1 MNRRTS
7 VHMLA
12 AVMAAV
18 LGLGGCMAVDGKKE
32 DNGKPVVV
40 VLWHSYNAV
49 AKGAFDD
56 LVMEFNETVGME
68 QGIIVEPVGYGSSN
82 ELDDVLYASAS
93 RVIRSD
99 PLPDI
104 FSSYPDSAYRLDGIV
119 PLVHLDDYFSEEE
132 LAAYRPEF
140 LKEGVWEGDGIHRM
154 IPVAKSTEILYLN
167 ETDWET
173 FAGDTGA
180 DKEMLKTWEGLAQAA
195 GMYFEWSGGS
205 PFLGMNAFNDFAALS
220 AAQLG
225 EGIRWTQDGPEF
237 NYSKDTARRVWDAY
251 YVPHIK
257 GWYESRTYNQDGI
270 KSGRLMAYIGS
281 SAGAG
286 FFPQVVIE
294 DEKQSHPISC
304 KSYAYPVFQDG
315 TPYMGQRG
323 ANMAVFAS
331 DESHQQAAV
340 RFLKWFTE
348 PEQNIRFAV
357 ATGYLPV
364 QEKALESVSD
374 LVSHVESRD
383 NVQAVEQ
390 SIGTSL
396 TALKNHNVY
405 VRETFGGSYDMDQIF
420 STSLENCVNVDL
432 ETLKQRMEKGESRE
446 SVERELLDEEHFN
459 HWYETLLKE
468 MAGKTDGQKIQK

>member
-1 MNRRTS
+1 MNRRLY
-7 VHMLA
+7 VFMLA
-12 AVMAAV
+12 AVMAAA
-18 LGLGGCMAVDGKKE
+18 LGLGGCMAGDGKKE
-32 DNGKPVVV
+32 ENEKPVVV

-93 RVIRSD
+93 HVIGSD

-119 PLVHLDDYFSEEE
+119 PLVHLDDYFTEEE
-132 LAAYRPEF
+132 LDAYRSEF

-173 FAGDTGA
+173 FAGETGA

-195 GMYFEWSGGS
+195 GMYYEWSGGS

-237 NYSKDTARRVWDAY
+237 NYSRDTARRVWDAY

-281 SAGAG
+281 SAGA
-286 FFPQVVIE
+286 
-294 DEKQSHPISC
+294 
-304 KSYAYPVFQDG
+304 
-315 TPYMGQRG
+315 
-323 ANMAVFAS
+323 S

-340 RFLKWFTE
+340 RFLKWFTQ

-390 SIGTSL
+390 SIRTSL
-396 TALKNHNVY
+396 NALKNHNVY
-405 VRETFGGSYDMDQIF
+405 VRETFLGSYDMDQIF

-446 SVERELLDEEHFN
+446 TVERELLDEEHFDR
-459 HWYETLLKE
+459 WYETLLKE

>member
-1 MNRRTS
+1 MNRRLY
-7 VHMLA
+7 VFMLA
-12 AVMAAV
+12 AVMAAA
-18 LGLGGCMAVDGKKE
+18 LGLGGCMAGDGKKE
-32 DNGKPVVV
+32 ENEKPVVV

-93 RVIRSD
+93 HVIGSD

-119 PLVHLDDYFSEEE
+119 PLVHLDDYFTEEE
-132 LAAYRPEF
+132 LDAYRSEF

-173 FAGDTGA
+173 FAGETGA

-195 GMYFEWSGGS
+195 GMYYEWSGGS

-237 NYSKDTARRVWDAY
+237 NYSRDTARRVWDAY

-286 FFPQVVIE
+286 FFPQLVIE

-304 KSYAYPVFQDG
+304 QSYG
-315 TPYMGQRG
+315 C
-323 ANMAVFAS
+323 
-331 DESHQQAAV
+331 
-340 RFLKWFTE
+340 L
-348 PEQNIRFAV
+348 
-357 ATGYLPV
+357 LPGV
-364 QEKALESVSD
+364 
-374 LVSHVESRD
+374 H
-383 NVQAVEQ
+383 
-390 SIGTSL
+390 
-396 TALKNHNVY
+396 
-405 VRETFGGSYDMDQIF
+405 
-420 STSLENCVNVDL
+420 
-432 ETLKQRMEKGESRE
+432 
-446 SVERELLDEEHFN
+446 
-459 HWYETLLKE
+459 
-468 MAGKTDGQKIQK
+468 

>member
-1 MNRRTS
+1 MNRRLCVYIS
-7 VHMLA
+7 A
-12 AVMAAV
+12 AVMAAL
-18 LGLGGCMAVDGKKE
+18 LGISGCRAGERKKE
-32 DNGKPVVV
+32 DTGKPTVV

-49 AKGAFDD
+49 AKSAFDD

-93 RVIRSD
+93 HVIGSE

-104 FSSYPDSAYRLDGIV
+104 FASYPDSAYRLDGIA
-119 PLVHLDDYFSEEE
+119 PLVRLDGYFSEDE
-132 LAAYRPEF
+132 LDAYRPEF
-140 LKEGVWEGDGIHRM
+140 LAEGVWGGDGMHRM
-154 IPVAKSTEILYLN
+154 VPVAKSTEILYLN
-167 ETDWET
+167 ETDWEA

-180 DKEMLKTWEGLAQAA
+180 GKEMLKTWEGLAQAA
-195 GMYFEWSGGS
+195 GMYYEWSGGS

-225 EGIRWTQDGPEF
+225 EGICRTQDGPEF
-237 NYSKDTARRVWDAY
+237 NYSRETARRVWDAY

-304 KSYAYPVFQDG
+304 GSYAYPVFQGG
-315 TPYMGQRG
+315 TPYMGQSG

-331 DESHQQAAV
+331 DESHQQASV
-340 RFLKWFTE
+340 RFLKWFTQ

-364 QEKALESVSD
+364 QKKALESVSD
-374 LVSHVESRD
+374 LVAQVESQD
-383 NVQAVEQ
+383 NAQAVEQ
-390 SIGTSL
+390 SIRASL
-396 TALKNHNVY
+396 KALENHNVY
-405 VRETFGGSYDMDQIF
+405 VRETFLGSYDMDQIF
-420 STSLENCVNVDL
+420 SVSLENRINTDL
-432 ETLKQRMEKGESRE
+432 ETLRRRMEKGESRE
-446 SVERELLDEEHFN
+446 SVERELLDDGHFDS
-459 HWYETLLKE
+459 WYETLLKE

>member
-1 MNRRTS
+1 MNRRSS

-93 RVIRSD
+93 RVIGSD

-195 GMYFEWSGGS
+195 GMYYEWSGGS

-304 KSYAYPVFQDG
+304 KSYAYPVFRMVRLIWDREGPTWRCLPQMRATSRLRSGSLNGLRSRSRIYVLQWPQDICLCRRRLWNPYQIWCPMWKAG
-315 TPYMGQRG
+315 TMSRQWSR
-323 ANMAVFAS
+323 AS
-331 DESHQQAAV
+331 GPHLQ
-340 RFLKWFTE
+340 
-348 PEQNIRFAV
+348 P
-357 ATGYLPV
+357 
-364 QEKALESVSD
+364 
-374 LVSHVESRD
+374 
-383 NVQAVEQ
+383 
-390 SIGTSL
+390 
-396 TALKNHNVY
+396 
-405 VRETFGGSYDMDQIF
+405 
-420 STSLENCVNVDL
+420 
-432 ETLKQRMEKGESRE
+432 
-446 SVERELLDEEHFN
+446 
-459 HWYETLLKE
+459 
-468 MAGKTDGQKIQK
+468 

>member
-1 MNRRTS
+1 MNRRPY
-7 VHMLA
+7 VYILA
-12 AVMAAV
+12 AVVAAV
-18 LGLGGCMAVDGKKE
+18 LGLGGCMAGDGKKE
-32 DNGKPVVV
+32 DEGKPAVV
-40 VLWHSYNAV
+40 VLWHAHNAV
-49 AKGAFDD
+49 AKSAFDD

-68 QGIIVEPVGYGSSN
+68 QGIIVEPVGYGSGN

-93 RVIRSD
+93 HVIGSD

-104 FSSYPDSAYRLDGIV
+104 FASYPDSAHRLDGIV

-132 LAAYRPEF
+132 LDAYRPEF
-140 LKEGVWEGDGIHRM
+140 LKEGIWEGDGICRM

-167 ETDWET
+167 ETDWER

-195 GMYFEWSGGS
+195 GMYYEWSGGS
-205 PFLGMNAFNDFAALS
+205 PFLGMNAFNDFASLT
-220 AAQLG
+220 AA
-225 EGIRWTQDGPEF
+225 
-237 NYSKDTARRVWDAY
+237 
-251 YVPHIK
+251 H
-257 GWYESRTYNQDGI
+257 
-270 KSGRLMAYIGS
+270 YIGS

-294 DEKQSHPISC
+294 DEKQSHPIAC
-304 KSYAYPVFQDG
+304 GSYAYPVFQGG
-315 TPYMGQRG
+315 TSYMGQRG
-323 ANMAVFAS
+323 ANMAVFS
-331 DESHQQAAV
+331 TDESHQQAAV

-364 QEKALESVSD
+364 QEKTLESVSD
-374 LVSHVESRD
+374 PVAHVESRD
-383 NVQAVEQ
+383 NVQAVEK
-390 SIGTSL
+390 SIRTSFD
-396 TALKNHNVY
+396 ALENHNVY
-405 VRETFGGSYDMDQIF
+405 VRETFQGSYDMDQIF
-420 STSLENCVNVDL
+420 SVSLENCMNADL

-459 HWYETLLKE
+459 RWYETLLKE